1 MLATTCC
8 AEDAAEFYRGK
19 NVRFTVGVGVGGGF
33 DAYARMIAPYLS
45 RELGATVIVENI
57 VGAGGLLSL
66 NQTYAAAP
74 DGLRVLIVNGTPAG
88 LGQLLGQENLR
99 YDLTKFA
106 HLGIISAYPWIWLT
120 GRKTG
125 ISTVADAIAAPAIR
139 WGGTGTADGPADGA
153 ATTCEAL
160 QLKCNIVLGYKG
172 SAEIALAMERGEAD
186 ALYVSDSSAATFVQ
200 AGQAHAVASMAR
212 VRSPL
217 LPQTPTVFEQAK
229 LTADQ
234 EWQLDFRANLNDLGR
249 ILVTTPG
256 VPEDRLQF
264 LRGAIERVLNNP
276 ELIAE
281 GAKTQ
286 RFVAFQPAE
295 KALELTRKAL
305 TGVPAPQVA
314 RMRQVIFGR

>member
-1 MLATTCC
+1 
-8 AEDAAEFYRGK
+8 
-19 NVRFTVGVGVGGGF
+19 
-33 DAYARMIAPYLS
+33 
-45 RELGATVIVENI
+45 
-57 VGAGGLLSL
+57 
-66 NQTYAAAP
+66 
-74 DGLRVLIVNGTPAG
+74 
-88 LGQLLGQENLR
+88 
-99 YDLTKFA
+99 
-106 HLGIISAYPWIWLT
+106 
-120 GRKTG
+120 
-125 ISTVADAIAAPAIR
+125 
-139 WGGTGTADGPADGA
+139 
-153 ATTCEAL
+153 
-160 QLKCNIVLGYKG
+160 
-172 SAEIALAMERGEAD
+172 
-186 ALYVSDSSAATFVQ
+186 
-200 AGQAHAVASMAR
+200 MAR